1 MIEPLWADGMATGL
15 ENRVVMVVFKCLAV
29 GGGFLLGY
37 LLGYALA
44 WALNRWALA
53 YKAPEQLKPACA
65 ILAGVAIAILVA
77 LFVFGEGGSG
87 LFGGGGPAEGT
98 GTTAPDDSTK
108 MPPTPE
114 KKDELSP
121 PKPEPVTPQKPG
133 EVLIRVTI
141 LGGSDVPGD
150 EKFYLIDDN
159 PDRKSFG
166 ELKEAIL
173 TRQADEKRSL
183 GIAIYFRPKNTP
195 ALDPPHYSISQ
206 LTRWAQEAKIDVTI
220 VAPR

>member
-37 LLGYALA
+37 LFGYALA
-44 WALNRWALA
+44 WAVNRWVLA
-53 YKAPEQLKPACA
+53 HKAPDQLKSACA
-65 ILAGVAIAILVA
+65 ILAGVTIAILVA

-98 GTTAPDDSTK
+98 GTTAPDDSTQT
-108 MPPTPE
+108 PSTPE

-121 PKPEPVTPQKPG
+121 PKPELVTHQKPG

-166 ELKEAIL
+166 ELKEAIR

-183 GIAIYFRPKNTP
+183 GIAIHFRPQNAP

-220 VAPR
+220 AANR